1 MVVLMN
7 NMFDLSESIRT
18 RASATLQRNVSLPG
32 IHETLIGLF
41 VNGDEIIKELEQKEQ
56 ECFLIH
62 ITKDWNARLPSDV
75 NYQDLFIEDGGINN
89 EW

>member
-1 MVVLMN
+1 MN
-7 NMFDLSESIRT
+7 VKLAGNLRT
-18 RASATLQRNVSLPG
+18 KASATLSRSVSIPG
-32 IHETLIGLF
+32 MHDCLIGLF
-41 VNGDEIIKELEQKEQ
+41 INVDELQKELEKKEQ

-62 ITKDWNARLPSDV
+62 ITKDWNARLPSNA

>member
-1 MVVLMN
+1 MN
-7 NMFDLSESIRT
+7 VKLAGNLRTKTTARLLRTISLSAMHDS
-18 RASATLQRNVSLPG
+18 
-32 IHETLIGLF
+32 LIGLF
-41 VNGDEIIKELEQKEQ
+41 LNGDEIIKELEQKEQ

>member
-1 MVVLMN
+1 MKI
-7 NMFDLSESIRT
+7 DLAGDVRT
-18 RASATLQRNVSLPG
+18 KASATLLRKVSLPG
-32 IHETLIGLF
+32 IHETLTGLF
-41 VNGDEIIKELEQKEQ
+41 LNGDEIIKELEQKEQ

>member
-1 MVVLMN
+1 MN
-7 NMFDLSESIRT
+7 VDVACEIRT
-18 RASATLQRNVSLPG
+18 NAIASFSRNVS
-32 IHETLIGLF
+32 ITKMHDSLIGLF
-41 VNGDEIIKELEQKEQ
+41 LDVDEIQKELEQKEQ

-62 ITKDWNARLPSDV
+62 VTNEWNASLPNKE